1 MTRSGTHPSVYG
13 ILDLPFGA
21 VNGYLTTAIAYQ
33 LAQAGVSAESIGA
46 LIALSL
52 MPQIWK
58 PLWAPLVDIT
68 LSAKGWYLIG
78 AVLSALGVVA
88 MAVCSAPPVNLTVLT
103 VAAILASLATTFLG
117 MGVEA
122 LIAHSTAPEQRG
134 RAGGWLQAGNFA
146 GGGMGG
152 GAALWLG
159 THVRHAWIT
168 GAILGACFL
177 LCCFAL
183 LLVRETHRGPR
194 LAKPGIGAVLRDLWD
209 VARSSRGYLALL
221 VLFLPIGS
229 GGASALFAV
238 IPDDWHSSAAAV
250 ALANGTLS
258 GVVSL
263 LGCLVGGYLSDLF
276 NRKLAYVVYGLVL
289 GLCALAMA
297 LGAHDQTRY
306 VSFVLLYAFISGVC
320 YAGFSAVTLEAIGG
334 GAAATKY
341 NVFASLANIPTA
353 YLAAIEGWARTHHGV
368 NAFLYVD
375 FAAPIVGAL
384 IFGAVLVWTTRRGMT
399 HRGRENAAVP

>member
-1 MTRSGTHPSVYG
+1 MTRSGTHPSIYAV
-13 ILDLPFGA
+13 LDLPFGA
-21 VNGYLTTAIAYQ
+21 VNGYLATAIAYQ

-68 LSAKGWYLIG
+68 LSAKRWYVIG
-78 AVLSALGVVA
+78 TVLSALGVVA
-88 MAVCSAPPVNLTVLT
+88 MAACTAPPVNLTVLT
-103 VAAILASLATTFLG
+103 VAAVMANVATTFLG
-117 MGVEA
+117 MGVES
-122 LIAHSTAPEQRG
+122 LIAHSTAPEQQG

-146 GGGMGG
+146 GGGIGG

-159 THVRHAWIT
+159 THVGHAWIT
-168 GAILGACFL
+168 GAVLGACFL
-177 LCCFAL
+177 LCCFGL
-183 LLVRETHRGPR
+183 LFIRETQRGPR
-194 LAKPGIGAVLRDLWD
+194 LPSPGIRGVLRDLWE
-209 VARSSRGYLALL
+209 VARSARGYLALL
-221 VLFLPIGS
+221 VLFMPIGS

-238 IPDDWHSSAAAV
+238 IPDDWHTSATAV

-258 GVVSL
+258 GVISL
-263 LGCLVGGYLSDLF
+263 LGCLIGGYLSDLF
-276 NRKLAYVVYGLVL
+276 NRKLAYVAYGLVL

-297 LGAHDQTRY
+297 LSAHDQTHY
-306 VSFVLLYAFISGVC
+306 VIFVLLYAFISGLS

-375 FAAPIVGAL
+375 FGAPIVGAL
-384 IFGAVLVWTTRRGMT
+384 IFGAVLVLVTARGA
-399 HRGRENAAVP
+399 RALKFGLS